1 MMAGFLGKMFRLSNP
16 PVLTCGDD
24 GFSIAVGVSSFF
36 FFFFF
41 GMACTER
48 YCNAIRTSNDILPN
62 TSKHDFA
69 VYVTCRR

>member
-36 FFFFF
+36 FFFFL
-41 GMACTER
+41 AWPAR
-48 YCNAIRTSNDILPN
+48 NDIAMQLERAMISYPTLQN
-62 TSKHDFA
+62 TTSL
-69 VYVTCRR
+69 CM